1 MSASVYRLL
10 SQIMTLTCCRRGVIF
25 YSQFCSLFKET
36 ALLNLE
42 MNSAQM
48 KRPTL
53 PKRAESRVSLHS
65 VNKQVMLV
73 GETGRTKLFSTVSY
87 VIYSEEKWLEG
98 WWGAE
103 FPSCS
108 QCTFAKAK
116 HNLWI
121 FHPCNSHSNS
131 LAFIHPPLFLQS
143 QEES

>member
-1 MSASVYRLL
+1 MHLSTGCSHRSWPWHLAEVQSFTINSVP
-10 SQIMTLTCCRRGVIF
+10 
-25 YSQFCSLFKET
+25 LFRET

-42 MNSAQM
+42 MNSAWM

-53 PKRAESRVSLHS
+53 PRRAESRVSLHS
-65 VNKQVMLV
+65 VNKQVTLV
-73 GETGRTKLFSTVSY
+73 GGTGRTKLFSTVSY

-116 HNLWI
+116 HHLWI
-121 FHPCNSHSNS
+121 FHPCNSRSNS
-131 LAFIHPPLFLQS
+131 LAFIQPLLLLQS
-143 QEES
+143 QGKN